1 MNEKLALLQSISAY
15 VPGFIAGQVIAD
27 PYTSLA
33 GREERMDAAVLFADV
48 SGFTAMSESLAR
60 MGKEGAEE
68 LTRVLN
74 DYFTTMIDLVQN
86 YGGQVTKFG
95 GDAITCAFVSQRA
108 GESVN
113 ARMELWR
120 ACACALA
127 MQEKMA
133 EFRAVETR
141 GGVFELR
148 MKIGISKGPVLF
160 LSVGD
165 PQKGLEYVLAGRP
178 LDRMAEAE
186 HHAAAGEVMVDGEC
200 IRGDWKELGI
210 IVGEGREG
218 FLLMRQGDKETER
231 QGEKSRDFSLSPP
244 LPLSLSQEIDWSV
257 LDEESAEQAIA
268 QLTPYLPPTIYE
280 RIVEGQ
286 EQFLGEQRRVVSLF
300 VNFFGLDYDADP
312 RAGQKLQRYFTAM
325 QEIIHRYGG
334 RLNRVITGDKG
345 NLLHLI
351 FGAPVT
357 REDNEAR
364 AVGCA
369 LAMQRRAV
377 ESDELSFIADQRIG
391 VASGPVFAGNVG
403 SKRRR
408 EYTVMG
414 DVVNLSARLMQA
426 AGMGEILLE
435 QRTARQVEKEFICEE
450 LAPITV
456 KGKREPVSVSRAVG
470 VRTEAKVWG
479 SEEARAR
486 RRESP
491 IVGRKGELART
502 AEVIER
508 AAAGRGQL
516 LAISGE
522 AGVGKSRLLEEV
534 IALARE
540 KACPERR
547 PEHVEGLGRRGMYG
561 LGGDC
566 LSHGSQSP
574 YLPWIDF
581 FNAFFGLSEEE
592 KYAQKMR
599 RIEQRMAEA
608 DPALEDW
615 APLMGQLLGLP
626 APDNELTGSLDAQL
640 RKQRTFDITL
650 NLLRHQAQHV
660 PLFLIVFEDTHWI
673 DAISLEMLNHVARN
687 IADYR
692 ILLVALYRPTIEMEE
707 WRRYDYYNRI
717 ELVDLAAKDALK
729 LVQFKLG
736 LERVPGPLQEQVLR
750 GESRVNP
757 FFVEEVL
764 NSLVDRGYL
773 APKAEGK
780 GYALAGD
787 LTQVEIPDSIQALVM
802 SRIDRLDE
810 SSKLTV
816 KVASVI
822 GRTFKYQTLGWIY
835 PVKIAAEKL
844 LDNLERL
851 NSLDLTPLDRP
862 EPEWEYI
869 FKHVTTQEVAYE
881 SLLYAQRRTLH
892 HRVGEYLEQA
902 YADSVEE
909 YYELLAH
916 HYYQSEDRE
925 KSWDYLIQAG
935 DKAREKYA
943 NEAAIAHYT
952 QVLSMDVD
960 REDVHLVYESL
971 GDVYRLIGQYE
982 QALENYQEALE
993 HHPTITR
1000 VAEMQRKIAKTWEL
1014 QGQYDKAVHYLNQAR
1029 TALGEKREIPELARI
1044 YSDMGW
1050 LAMRRGNYEEAL
1062 QLCAQGLN
1070 VVKNLPY
1077 DEKSHRVKAMLQYTL
1092 GTTYQRRGN
1101 YPQAI
1106 LHFQTY
1112 IEMQESIGDL
1122 PRISGAYNNLASVY
1136 WSQSDYD
1143 LAAQYLRK
1151 SLEISQKIGDTYGT
1165 AMCYNNLGV
1174 VSYTL
1179 EDYPHAIEHYK
1190 KSLEIR
1196 REIGDS
1202 KGIADVYGNL
1212 GEVHHSLENYQQALH
1227 YLQEAV
1233 ELFTEIG
1240 DKRALS
1246 NGYKLLAE
1254 VELKLGD
1261 TNEALVHCQQSLE
1274 LAQEIGNRE
1283 YEGVA
1288 YRVLGQIHRA
1298 ADRPEEARQHLQTSV
1313 EILSAVGSKLELG
1326 KSYYELGITLSAMG
1340 LDARRA
1346 GRERLQD
1353 AVRMF
1358 EELGVEGELEK
1369 ARAAMRQLTM
1379 NNEQ

>member
-1 MNEKLALLQSISAY
+1 MRNEKIALLQSISAY

-95 GDAITCAFVSQRA
+95 GDAITCAFVSQRV
-108 GESVN
+108 GESAN
-113 ARMELWR
+113 ARRELWR

-210 IVGEGREG
+210 VVGGEREG
-218 FLLMRQGDKETER
+218 FLLARQGDMATWRHGGKD
-231 QGEKSRDFSLSPP
+231 GD
-244 LPLSLSQEIDWSV
+244 LSLSQEIDWSV
-257 LDEESAEQAIA
+257 LDEESVEQAIA
-268 QLTPYLPPTIYE
+268 QLTPYLPPTVYE
-280 RIVEGQ
+280 QIVEGQ
-286 EQFLGEQRRVVSLF
+286 EQFLGEQRPVVSLF
-300 VNFFGLDYDADP
+300 VNFFGLDYNADP
-312 RAGQKLQRYFTAM
+312 QAGRKLEHYFTAM

-351 FGAPVT
+351 FGAPVAHKDYA
-357 REDNEAR
+357 ER

-369 LAMQRRAV
+369 LALQRRAA
-377 ESDELSFIADQRIG
+377 ESDELSFITDQRIG
-391 VASGPVFAGNVG
+391 AASGSVFAGNVG
-403 SKRRR
+403 SERRR

-435 QRTARQVEKEFICEE
+435 QRTARQVEKEFVCEE
-450 LAPITV
+450 LAPIMV

-479 SEEARAR
+479 GEEARAR
-486 RRESP
+486 RRGSP
-491 IVGRKGELART
+491 IVGRKGELARI

-540 KACPERR
+540 
-547 PEHVEGLGRRGMYG
+547 RGMYG

-581 FNAFFGLSEEE
+581 FSAFFGLSEEE

-608 DPALEDW
+608 DPALADW

-650 NLLRHQAQHV
+650 TLLRHQAQQV

-687 IADYR
+687 IAGYR
-692 ILLVALYRPTIEMEE
+692 ILLVTLYRPTIEMEE

-736 LERVPGPLQEQVLR
+736 LERVPEPLQEQVLR

-757 FFVEEVL
+757 FFVEEVI

-773 APKAEGK
+773 APKAEGR

-835 PVKIAAEKL
+835 PVEIAAEKL

-892 HRVGEYLEQA
+892 HRVGEYLEQV

-952 QVLSMDVD
+952 QVLSLDVD

-982 QALENYQEALE
+982 QAAESYRQALE
-993 HHPTITR
+993 HHPPTAAQI
-1000 VAEMQRKIAKTWEL
+1000 AEVRRKVAKTWEL
-1014 QGQYDKAVHYLNQAR
+1014 QGRYDEAMQYLDLTRA
-1029 TALGEKREIPELARI
+1029 ALGDAQETPEMAHI
-1044 YSDMGW
+1044 YNDMGW
-1050 LAMRRGNYEEAL
+1050 IAFRLGEYEEA
-1062 QLCAQGLN
+1062 QQMCAEGLKIGN
-1070 VVKNLPY
+1070 SLPD
-1077 DEKSHRVKAMLQYTL
+1077 DEKTRRVKTELQHTL
-1092 GTTYQRRGN
+1092 GSVYLRTGD
-1101 YPQAI
+1101 YPRSI
-1106 LHFQTY
+1106 SHFQTC
-1112 IEMQESIGDL
+1112 IEMRQNLGDL
-1122 PRISGAYNNLASVY
+1122 VGVSGSYNNLAGVY
-1136 WSQSDYD
+1136 WTESDYD
-1143 LAAQYLRK
+1143 LAAQYIRK

-1165 AMCYNNLGV
+1165 ATSYHNLGAIY
-1174 VSYTL
+1174 YTL
-1179 EDYPHAIEHYK
+1179 GDYPHAIEHYER
-1190 KSLEIR
+1190 SLEIKE
-1196 REIGDS
+1196 EIGDVQ
-1202 KGIADVYGNL
+1202 GIADTYNNL
-1212 GEVHHSLENYQQALH
+1212 GEVYHSLGDHQQSLH
-1227 YLQEAV
+1227 YLKKAAEI
-1233 ELFTEIG
+1233 FTEIG
-1240 DKRALS
+1240 DKETLVDTD
-1246 NGYKLLAE
+1246 KLLAE
-1254 VELKLGD
+1254 VEL
-1261 TNEALVHCQQSLE
+1261 ALNNTDKALTHCQQSLE
-1274 LAQEIGNRE
+1274 LAQEINNRE
-1283 YEGVA
+1283 YEGIA
-1288 YRVLGQIHRA
+1288 YRVLGQIQRA
-1298 ADRPEEARQHLQTSV
+1298 AHKPEEARQHLQTSV
-1313 EILSAVGSKLELG
+1313 EILTAVGSNLELG
-1326 KSYYELGITLSAMG
+1326 KSYYELGVTLSAMG

-1369 ARAAMRQLTM
+1369 ARAALG
-1379 NNEQ
+1379 E